1 MLLDLH
7 EKSPYEGF
15 DHSKIKLD
23 LQGWGSEDQVF
34 EALIKAVKPK
44 VIVEVGS
51 WKGASAIHMAK
62 LCTALGL
69 PTKIICVDTWLGS
82 AEHHIYKKWR
92 KDLKFSYGYPQLYF
106 TFLSNV
112 IKCACQNRIIPL
124 PATSG
129 VAFEV
134 LKKKG
139 IRPDLIYIDASH
151 SYAAVLNDL
160 RMYWELLSDNG
171 VLFGDDY
178 LQWGDVT
185 RAVDSFR
192 LDWPPN
198 HNAVDKYGKFV
209 IPKGPFSF
217 KFTSRDKDGQLVTN

>member
-1 MLLDLH
+1 
-7 EKSPYEGF
+7 
-15 DHSKIKLD
+15 
-23 LQGWGSEDQVF
+23 
-34 EALIKAVKPK
+34 
-44 VIVEVGS
+44 
-51 WKGASAIHMAK
+51 MAK
-62 LCTALGL
+62 CCSVLGL
-69 PTKIICVDTWLGS
+69 STKIICVDTWLGS

-92 KDLKFSYGYPQLYF
+92 KDLKFNHGYPQLYF

-112 IKCACQNRIIPL
+112 VKCGCQDRIIPL
-124 PATSG
+124 PATSE

-151 SYAAVLNDL
+151 AYAAVLNDL
-160 RMYWELLSDNG
+160 LMYWELLSDNG

-185 RAVDSFR
+185 CAVDTF
-192 LDWPPN
+192 WP
-198 HNAVDKYGKFV
+198 HLSMAGKYGKFV